1 MNIGFILMILLVL
14 LPQFAGSGTIYQFR
28 DEQGRLH
35 FTNCPTD
42 ARFVP
47 IKKMGRI
54 SITAFA
60 ERPKYDLSDPSNYL
74 EIVEKAAKEFNLD
87 PELIK
92 AVIKAESNGKPSAV
106 SPKGAMGL
114 MQLMPSTAK
123 ELMVSD
129 PMDPEMNIWGGSFYL
144 KQMLELFHGD
154 YRLALAAY
162 NAGPANVERYNGIPP
177 FPETQKYVEKV
188 LKYWQEFKQATSEK
202 ETF

>member
-1 MNIGFILMILLVL
+1 ML
-14 LPQFAGSGTIYQFR
+14 LPNIAGSGTIYQFR

-35 FTNCPTD
+35 LTNCPTD

-60 ERPKYDLSDPSNYL
+60 ERPKPASHQDLSSYL
-74 EIVEKAAKEFNLD
+74 EIAEKAAKEFNLD

-92 AVIKAESNGKPSAV
+92 AVIKAESNGNPSAV
-106 SPKGAMGL
+106 SSKGAIGL

-129 PMDPEMNIWGGSFYL
+129 PMDPEMNIWGGTLYL
-144 KQMLELFHGD
+144 KQMLELFNGD

-177 FPETQKYVEKV
+177 FP
-188 LKYWQEFKQATSEK
+188 
-202 ETF
+202 